1 MFHLLPPVGR
11 QQLLAYLKIYVK
23 WIILLPA
30 ALPLGAV
37 AVLGVLATLVGIP
50 ATESA
55 GIMLNALGEAYL
67 SLLTPLVQFGITAYL
82 LVALFFV
89 TGWESARPVSWRLPL
104 LFLLSWYGRLRRM
117 LPAVNGDGRR
127 AAAVHPF
134 LNDNGYFWPGPT
146 GLQAPALLTGVR
158 PLLE

>member
-1 MFHLLPPVGR
+1 MWRRTTIFSSFSANFPPHYHTI
-11 QQLLAYLKIYVK
+11 LAINCVHR
-23 WIILLPA
+23 
-30 ALPLGAV
+30 
-37 AVLGVLATLVGIP
+37 
-50 ATESA
+50 
-55 GIMLNALGEAYL
+55 
-67 SLLTPLVQFGITAYL
+67 ITAYL

>member
-1 MFHLLPPVGR
+1 MFHLLPPVCR
-11 QQLLAYLKIYVK
+11 QQLLSYLKTYVK
-23 WIILLPA
+23 WIIVLPA
-30 ALPLGAV
+30 ALPLGA
-37 AVLGVLATLVGIP
+37 AAFLALLSALLGLPGGEAAAI
-50 ATESA
+50 
-55 GIMLNALGEAYL
+55 ILNGLGEAYL

-117 LPAVNGDGRR
+117 LPAVQGDGRR
-127 AAAVHPF
+127 AAANHPF
-134 LNDNGYFWPGPT
+134 FNRNGYFSPGPT

-158 PLLE
+158 PMLE